1 MPTHTTPAS
10 HRGLPLIAAAT
21 VWLALFSSPTPSAT
35 APTLKLFP
43 TTVLEDIRHTGRVAK
58 EMESGLQQ
66 VIERLDLQQQMTIE
80 SKCDGAEEDPG
91 CNQLR
96 QQLSTSYLEML
107 QIMEQNLPEMESAVE
122 TTRKSL
128 AKRLRTELGQ
138 RMTPWELQQALL
150 GESQQIADSTR
161 PSLRGRSGMRLSDR
175 FNQYYKLV
183 ANGSASNDTS
193 LAVIASDIYLDME
206 ETANLITRTRQEI
219 SRATLMGQLS
229 QSFGVITPEMQQI
242 VNGVKQIL
250 FGDPAAEQPIAAPPA
265 TQAADYHSPLAM

>member
-1 MPTHTTPAS
+1 
-10 HRGLPLIAAAT
+10 
-21 VWLALFSSPTPSAT
+21 
-35 APTLKLFP
+35 
-43 TTVLEDIRHTGRVAK
+43 
-58 EMESGLQQ
+58 
-66 VIERLDLQQQMTIE
+66 
-80 SKCDGAEEDPG
+80 
-91 CNQLR
+91 
-96 QQLSTSYLEML
+96 
-107 QIMEQNLPEMESAVE
+107 
-122 TTRKSL
+122 
-128 AKRLRTELGQ
+128 
-138 RMTPWELQQALL
+138 
-150 GESQQIADSTR
+150 
-161 PSLRGRSGMRLSDR
+161 MRLSDR

-265 TQAADYHSPLAM
+265 TQTAGYHSPLAM